1 MGKQFE
7 YTTLAYRYTA
17 RFPKATYVGT
27 QVNFWVL
34 ANILLATIIHF
45 ILTMVSEAYNLKI
58 APQFSMLLLISVILG
73 VLYGV
78 SLGLVGYYVEKQIL
92 QGQSLGKL
100 ILLKALISFGFLLGI
115 LTILRYVLFE
125 PFIAPPLNI
134 DKPLR
139 DEVWAGM
146 FWLMAVYYFFMN
158 MVISFVNQ
166 INRKYGPG
174 ILLPLLLGRYRNPRE
189 EVRTVLFMDLK
200 SSTTTAEEL
209 GHLRYSAF
217 IRDCF
222 SDINAILYRFQA
234 QVYQYVGDEIVV
246 TWPEKEG
253 IRNHNCIAFYFA
265 CKKQFRQREDYY
277 LSNYDSLPMF
287 KAGAHT
293 GKVTAVEIGE
303 VKRDIAY
310 HGDTL
315 NTAARIQSVCND
327 YDKSFLISEDLMK
340 KLETHQKMSA
350 QPMGRVLLKGKSSEI
365 GIYAVDWKDN
375 T

>member
-1 MGKQFE
+1 MGKHFE

-34 ANILLATIIHF
+34 ANILLVTIIHF
-45 ILTMVSEAYNLKI
+45 ILTMVSEVYNLKI
-58 APQFSMLLLISVILG
+58 APQFSTLLLISVILG
-73 VLYGV
+73 VLYGI
-78 SLGLVGYYVEKQIL
+78 SLGLVGYYVEKRIL

-100 ILLKALISFGFLLGI
+100 ILLKALISFGLLLGI
-115 LTILRYVLFE
+115 LAILRYVLFE
-125 PFIAPPLNI
+125 PLIAPPLNI

-139 DEVWAGM
+139 EEVREGM

-158 MVISFVNQ
+158 IVISFVNQ

-174 ILLPLLLGRYRNPRE
+174 ILLPLLMGRYRNPRE
-189 EVRTVLFMDLK
+189 EIRPVLFMDLK
-200 SSTTTAEEL
+200 SSTTTAEKL
-209 GHLRYSAF
+209 GHLKYSAF

-246 TWPEKEG
+246 TWPEKEAV
-253 IRNHNCIAFYFA
+253 RNHNCIAFYFA
-265 CKKQFRQREDYY
+265 CKKQFRQRQDYY
-277 LSNYDSLPMF
+277 LSSYGFLPMF

-293 GKVTAVEIGE
+293 GKITAVEIGE

-327 YDKSFLISEDLMK
+327 YDKIFLISEDLMNI
-340 KLETHQKMSA
+340 LGTHQKMSV
-350 QPMGRVLLKGKSSEI
+350 QPIGRVLLKGKSSEI
-365 GIYAVDWKDN
+365 GIYAVDWHE
-375 T
+375 TT

>member
-1 MGKQFE
+1 MGKHFE

-34 ANILLATIIHF
+34 ANILLVTIIHF
-45 ILTMVSEAYNLKI
+45 ILTMVSEVYNLKI
-58 APQFSMLLLISVILG
+58 APQFSTLLLISVILG
-73 VLYGV
+73 VLYGI
-78 SLGLVGYYVEKQIL
+78 SLGLVGYYVEKRIL

-100 ILLKALISFGFLLGI
+100 ILLKALISFGLLLGI
-115 LTILRYVLFE
+115 LAILRYLLFE
-125 PFIAPPLNI
+125 PLIAPPLNI

-139 DEVWAGM
+139 EEVREGM

-158 MVISFVNQ
+158 IVISFVNQ

-174 ILLPLLLGRYRNPRE
+174 ILLPLLMGRYRNPRE
-189 EVRTVLFMDLK
+189 EIRTVLFMDLK
-200 SSTTTAEEL
+200 SSTTTAEKL
-209 GHLRYSAF
+209 GHLKYSAF

-246 TWPEKEG
+246 TWPEKEAV
-253 IRNHNCIAFYFA
+253 RNHNCIAFYFA
-265 CKKQFRQREDYY
+265 CKKQFRQRQDYY
-277 LSNYDSLPMF
+277 LSSYGFLPMF

-293 GKVTAVEIGE
+293 GKITAVEIGE

-327 YDKSFLISEDLMK
+327 YDKIFLISEDLMNI
-340 KLETHQKMSA
+340 LGTHQKMSV
-350 QPMGRVLLKGKSSEI
+350 QPIGRVLLKGKSSEI
-365 GIYAVDWKDN
+365 GIYAVDWHE
-375 T
+375 TT